1 MAEAIQL
8 NAMKRNGNT
17 ARAERRAGRI
27 PAIIYGGEGTT
38 ESITVDANAFRKLLG
53 QAGIM
58 RQLIALDV
66 DGKTND
72 VLARDIQFHPVS
84 ETPQHIDFL
93 RVSKTSTVAVMIAV
107 QFINEGDSPGL
118 KSGGVLNIVRHEIE
132 LNCPATQ
139 IPEQITID
147 LTGYNI
153 GDSIHISAVTLP
165 EGVEPT
171 ITDRDF
177 TIATIAAPTI
187 EVEEVET
194 PEEGE
199 EGAEGEEAA
208 EGDKA
213 EEGKGDGKAKADSKT
228 DDKGKD
234 KGKADSKAD
243 DKGKDK

>member
-8 NAMKRNGNT
+8 NAQKRNGNT

-27 PAIIYGGEGTT
+27 PAIIYGGEGTA

-84 ETPQHIDFL
+84 EAPQHIDFL

-118 KSGGVLNIVRHEIE
+118 KSGGVLNIVRHEVE

-153 GDSIHISAVTLP
+153 GDSIHISDVTLP

-177 TIATIAAPTI
+177 TIATVAAPTT

-208 EGDKA
+208 AEGDAKA
-213 EEGKGDGKAKADSKT
+213 ADGKTDGKTDSKAKADS
-228 DDKGKD
+228 
-234 KGKADSKAD
+234 KADSKAD